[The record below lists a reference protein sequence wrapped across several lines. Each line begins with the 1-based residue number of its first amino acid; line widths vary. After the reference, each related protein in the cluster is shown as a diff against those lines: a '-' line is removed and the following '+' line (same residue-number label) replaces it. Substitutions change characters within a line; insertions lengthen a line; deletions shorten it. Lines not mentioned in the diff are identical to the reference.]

1 VLLHV
6 VGCGLQAGVWMHEG
20 GWWCGG
26 VGGAACGGRGGG
38 GGGVRG
44 VGV

>member
-1 VLLHV
+1 MSTNFQPHNVA
-6 VGCGLQAGVWMHEG
+6 CTGL
-20 GWWCGG
+20 GW
-26 VGGAACGGRGGG
+26 GGG